1 MTVKEDLFGSVN
13 EYQGDCFIDDLTA
26 TSNRTETALVVD
38 DVDGFAW
45 DAQCDVLVVGAG
57 LAGCAATLR
66 AAEDTSLQIITIDR
80 GMGGG
85 ASKMSGGVVYMGGGT
100 KAQKEC
106 GVEDTPENM
115 ANYLAFEAGTIV
127 RPDTLLRFAHASTT
141 FQPWLEQH
149 GARFGGP
156 LTLDKTSYPNDAS
169 LYYSGNEV
177 TPAGRALA
185 QAAPRGHRA
194 KPSKGGEPT
203 KLSGAYLLPPLLDSM
218 ERKPNIQLLRQT
230 RARRLMVDD
239 QGQVVGIEVLRIAPG
254 FAALCHRLAYNLGAN
269 MFMGV
274 LQLAGKLHSAAVNIE
289 QTKAEV
295 VRIRVKK
302 GVVLSAGGFTYNR
315 EMMAKTAPEY
325 LASVPLGTIADDG
338 SGIKLGMSVG
348 AKTALLDRVSAWK
361 FLYPPAAWTQSCSVG
376 PDGQR
381 LISEEFYGAR
391 TGEAVFKTGGG
402 KGWLI
407 LDEPMQ
413 QVVVQ
418 EIADMKKMLFQKIQ
432 FKAILNDYTVSAPTL
447 SELAVKIG
455 VPAEVLE
462 ATLATYNRD
471 IDEGR
476 EDPMGKTEKLRRT
489 IKTGPFYATDIGAAL
504 KLSPIPALTM
514 GGLLCDEDTGEV
526 LGQNGQ
532 PVKGL
537 FAAGRTAVG
546 ICSRY
551 YVSGL
556 SLADCIWS
564 GWRAAETLKGNGG
577 AQALA
582 PSAQTPMACAATATA
597 SQSVTSS

>member
-1 MTVKEDLFGSVN
+1 MTTNEDLFSSAN
-13 EYQGDCFIDDLTA
+13 EYQGDCFIDDLTE
-26 TSNRTETALVVD
+26 TSNRTDTALVVD
-38 DVDGFAW
+38 DVQGFAW
-45 DAQCDVLVVGAG
+45 DGECDVLVVGAG

-66 AAEDTSLQIITIDR
+66 TAEDPNLKVITIDR

-100 KAQKEC
+100 PAQKEC

-115 ANYLAFEAGTIV
+115 ANYLAFEAGNIV

-141 FQPWLEQH
+141 FQPWLEKY

-156 LTLDKTSYPNDAS
+156 LTNDKTSYPNDAS
-169 LYYSGNEV
+169 LYFSGNEV

-185 QAAPRGHRA
+185 QAVPRGHRA
-194 KPSKGGEPT
+194 KPPKGGEPT
-203 KLSGAYLLPPLLDSM
+203 KLSGAYLLPPLLESM
-218 ERKPNIQLLRQT
+218 ERKANVQLMRQT
-230 RARRLMVDD
+230 RACRLLVDSD
-239 QGQVVGIEVLRIAPG
+239 GSVVGIEVLRIKPG
-254 FAALCHRLAYNLGAN
+254 FAALRHRWAYGLGAN
-269 MFMGV
+269 MIMGI
-274 LQLAGKLHSAAVNIE
+274 LKLAGKLHSAAVNIE

-315 EMMAKTAPEY
+315 VMMAKTAPEY
-325 LASVPLGTIADDG
+325 LQSAPLGTIADDG

-361 FLYPPAAWTQSCSVG
+361 FLYPPAAWTQSCSVA

-407 LDEPMQ
+407 LDEPLQ
-413 QVVVQ
+413 QVVLQ

-432 FKAILNDYTVSAPTL
+432 FKAILNDYTVSAATL
-447 SELAVKIG
+447 SELAEKIG
-455 VPAEVLE
+455 VPVAEME
-462 ATLATYNRD
+462 ATIATYNRD
-471 IDEGR
+471 IEEGR
-476 EDPMGKTEKLRRT
+476 EDPLGKSEKLRRQIT
-489 IKTGPFYATDIGAAL
+489 TGPFYATDIGAAL

-514 GGLLCDEDTGEV
+514 GGLVCDEDTGEV
-526 LGQNGQ
+526 QGLNGQ

-582 PSAQTPMACAATATA
+582 PAVKAAPATAA
-597 SQSVTSS
+597 EVQAG